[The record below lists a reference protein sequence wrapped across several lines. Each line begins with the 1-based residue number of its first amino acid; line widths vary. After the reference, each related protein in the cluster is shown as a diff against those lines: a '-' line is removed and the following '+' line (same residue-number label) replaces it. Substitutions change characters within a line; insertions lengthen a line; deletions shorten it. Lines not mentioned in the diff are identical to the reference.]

1 MDLQS
6 DSEDEVDVVQQDQD
20 EVPWTNEETASSAR
34 KCGTPGC
41 DLADGHLELC
51 TTQQVTGP
59 RRPSVS
65 VQTGQAKE
73 EAKTG
78 AERTPAVP
86 ANHKAKVP
94 PLTAAEARA
103 QATSEG
109 LTLESSTN
117 KAGYLGVKVVTS
129 PNPQAPR
136 PYTAVGCRKHL
147 GCFAT
152 AEEAALA
159 YARANSHAT
168 VRQLPRAR
176 PSSHIVASRRKAAK
190 RAAPP
195 PKPPRTK
202 QARQATAARPSQAV
216 PPPVGVTPAV
226 APTPAVSSAETL
238 QQKVGRIKAVLQLDP
253 ALPLVDAIKAANEL
267 MEIAPAKT
275 GLPSQV
281 DTLLATI
288 G

>member
-1 MDLQS
+1 M
-6 DSEDEVDVVQQDQD
+6 
-20 EVPWTNEETASSAR
+20 
-34 KCGTPGC
+34 
-41 DLADGHLELC
+41 
-51 TTQQVTGP
+51 
-59 RRPSVS
+59 S

-73 EAKTG
+73 AETG
-78 AERTPAVP
+78 AERTPALA

-176 PSSHIVASRRKAAK
+176 ARAASSANIVASRRKAAK